1 MERIGDEVRRELGR
15 FGTAGAMTDLVAAW
29 PGAVGETVAANAWPA
44 RVARDGTLH
53 VNAASSTWAFEL
65 QQLEG
70 EISERLRAALGDG
83 APRRLRF
90 APGPLPEPPPPDE
103 TEARKPPPE
112 PTLEQARAA
121 HELAAGI
128 ASENLRKTVE
138 KAARMSL
145 ASAADDRSA
154 C

>member
-1 MERIGDEVRRELGR
+1 MDRIGSDVRRELGR
-15 FGTAGAMTDLVAAW
+15 FGSAGAMTDVVAVW

-44 RVARDGTLH
+44 RIARDGTLH

-70 EISERLRAALGDG
+70 EIAGRLREALGEG
-83 APRRLRF
+83 APARLRF
-90 APGPLPEPPPPDE
+90 APGPLPEAPPD
-103 TEARKPPPE
+103 TGEATRRPPPE
-112 PTLEQARAA
+112 PTLEHARAA

-128 ASENLRKTVE
+128 TSENLRKTVE

-145 ASAADDRSA
+145 ASAADDRSD

>member
-1 MERIGDEVRRELGR
+1 MDRIGSDVRRELGR
-15 FGTAGAMTDLVAAW
+15 FGPVGAMPELVAAW

-44 RVARDGTLH
+44 RDARDGTLH
-53 VNAASSTWAFEL
+53 VNASSSTWAFEL

-70 EISERLRAALGDG
+70 EIAERLRAAVGAG

-90 APGPLPEPPPPDE
+90 APGPLPEASPEPSAP
-103 TEARKPPPE
+103 TRRPPPE
-112 PTLEQARAA
+112 PTLEHAREA
-121 HELAAGI
+121 HAWAAGI
-128 ASENLRKTVE
+128 ESENLRKTVE

-145 ASAADDRSA
+145 ARAADDRSA

>member
-1 MERIGDEVRRELGR
+1 MDRIGNDVRRELGR
-15 FGTAGAMTDLVAAW
+15 FGSAGAMTDVVAAW
-29 PGAVGETVAANAWPA
+29 PAAVGETVAANAWPA
-44 RVARDGTLH
+44 RIARDGTLH

-65 QQLEG
+65 QQLEA
-70 EISERLRAALGDG
+70 EIARRLREAVGEA

-90 APGPLPEPPPPDE
+90 APGQLPEPAPE
-103 TEARKPPPE
+103 REGATRRPPPE
-112 PTLEQARAA
+112 PTLEHARTA

-138 KAARMSL
+138 KAVRMSL

>member
-1 MERIGDEVRRELGR
+1 MDRIGDDVRRELGR
-15 FGTAGAMTDLVAAW
+15 FGSAGAMTDLVAAW
-29 PGAVGETVAANAWPA
+29 PGAVGETVSANAWPA
-44 RVARDGTLH
+44 RIARDGTLH
-53 VNAASSTWAFEL
+53 VNAASATWAFEL
-65 QQLEG
+65 QQLEA
-70 EISERLRAALGDG
+70 EIAGRLRETLGEAA
-83 APRRLRF
+83 PPRLRF
-90 APGPLPEPPPPDE
+90 VPGPLPEAPPEGGE
-103 TEARKPPPE
+103 TARRPPPE
-112 PTLEQARAA
+112 PTLEHARAA

>member
-1 MERIGDEVRRELGR
+1 MDRIGGEVRRELGR
-15 FGTAGAMTDLVAAW
+15 FGSAGAMTDVVAAW
-29 PGAVGETVAANAWPA
+29 PVAVGETVAANAWPA
-44 RVARDGTLH
+44 RIARDGTLH

-65 QQLEG
+65 QQLES
-70 EISERLRAALGDG
+70 EIAGRLREALG
-83 APRRLRF
+83 AATPPRLRF
-90 APGPLPEPPPPDE
+90 APGSLPEAPPAVEEKP
-103 TEARKPPPE
+103 RRPPPE
-112 PTLEQARAA
+112 PTLAHARAA

-145 ASAADDRSA
+145 ARAADDRSA

>member
-1 MERIGDEVRRELGR
+1 MDRIGADVRRELGR
-15 FGTAGAMTDLVAAW
+15 FGSAGAMTDLVAAW
-29 PGAVGETVAANAWPA
+29 PAAVGETVAANAWPA
-44 RVARDGTLH
+44 RIARDGTLH

-65 QQLEG
+65 QQLEA
-70 EISERLRAALGDG
+70 EIGGRLREALGKA
-83 APRRLRF
+83 APPRLRF
-90 APGPLPEPPPPDE
+90 APGPLPEAAPE
-103 TEARKPPPE
+103 TGEATRRPPPE
-112 PTLEQARAA
+112 PTFEHARTA

>member
-1 MERIGDEVRRELGR
+1 MDRIGSDVRRELGR
-15 FGTAGAMTDLVAAW
+15 FGPVGAMPELVAAW
-29 PGAVGETVAANAWPA
+29 PAAVGEMVAANAWPA

-53 VNAASSTWAFEL
+53 VNASSSTWAFEL
-65 QQLEG
+65 QQLEA
-70 EISERLRAALGDG
+70 EIAARLREAVGEA

-90 APGPLPEPPPPDE
+90 APGPLPEALPEPDP
-103 TEARKPPPE
+103 ASRAAPPE
-112 PTLEQARAA
+112 PTLDQAREA
-121 HELAAGI
+121 HEWAAAI

-145 ASAADDRSA
+145 ARAADDRSA

>member
-1 MERIGDEVRRELGR
+1 MERIGNDVRRELGR
-15 FGTAGAMTDLVAAW
+15 FGSAGAMTDVVAAW
-29 PGAVGETVAANAWPA
+29 PAVVGETVAANAWPA
-44 RVARDGTLH
+44 RIARDGTLH

-65 QQLEG
+65 QQLEA
-70 EISERLRAALGDG
+70 EITCRLREAVGEG
-83 APRRLRF
+83 APHRLRF
-90 APGPLPEPPPPDE
+90 APGPLPEAAPE
-103 TEARKPPPE
+103 TEGATRRPPPE
-112 PTLEQARAA
+112 PTLEHARAA

-138 KAARMSL
+138 KAVRMSL